1 MQLSKGDILSSRLVI
16 DAMGNFS
23 PILKQVIF
31 TFHLHELNSSLAIAL
46 LKTTDEIYCSWYLYC
61 YKRLKVVESQMECA
75 LLLDLVL
82 MVLRRTHQAM
92 SFIVVHQ

>member
-1 MQLSKGDILSSRLVI
+1 MQLSKGEILSSRLVI

-23 PILKQVIF
+23 PILKQVF
-31 TFHLHELNSSLAIAL
+31 SYFLNELNSSLVIAV
-46 LKTTDEIYCSWYLYC
+46 LKTIDEIYCSCYLFC

-82 MVLRRTHQAM
+82 MGLRRTHQAM
-92 SFIVVHQ
+92 LFIVVHQ